1 MSLVTSID
9 ALAEEAHRRIDHGGE
24 QCPGA
29 SDEAVSGQP
38 GGLHEK
44 LWARSGPAP
53 SLQRSQDAGAVSS
66 GGACDTVGPADVAP
80 SSDGRKRRRGQG
92 PTESC
97 PFCGHYYTVRD
108 GLSNKLDA
116 AGNRL
121 HQRKCQCRL
130 KTPPCRN
137 CPSCKQD
144 PQLMAQSDPAAQRR
158 ACRRLGC
165 AILDRGRRALAPRLR
180 ERTARRAG
188 QLEAIGRQ
196 LLLGDPAAL
205 DRDAAAEGA
214 SGWSVKRLPADIRS
228 TLSALK
234 EQQQQRG
241 AALASGSPRDASG
254 GQGDAWDGARAAP
267 GADHPTAPAPEPAHA
282 HHCQHPHADCTSAC
296 CSAPGAGAER
306 ARAQAV
312 VDTAAWR
319 GGPDAYAALPG
330 EGAAPDAQLF
340 MEQFLKRLFTNQGSP
355 ATALRRRAGPGRGGA
370 AAATPRAGRPTL
382 GAGTPPQAHPPAQA
396 AQALSKS
403 ARPLPP
409 EVAALVTKIFEPS
422 LGPQGVEVVAGFLS
436 DQCVA
441 GLEDLEFLELDW
453 MIGALQPRGVPPL
466 LLNKFLTVGRRTADS
481 CRAA

>member
-1 MSLVTSID
+1 MPASL
-9 ALAEEAHRRIDHGGE
+9 A
-24 QCPGA
+24 GA

-44 LWARSGPAP
+44 LGGRSGPAP
-53 SLQRSQDAGAVSS
+53 SPQRSQDAGAVSS

-165 AILDRGRRALAPRLR
+165 AICACACPSTGKWIEGDEPSRRAFR

-254 GQGDAWDGARAAP
+254 GQGDAWDGARVAP
-267 GADHPTAPAPEPAHA
+267 GADHPTGPAPEPAHA

-355 ATALRRRAGPGRGGA
+355 ACAAAPPCSAALPPDVGRGCCD
-370 AAATPRAGRPTL
+370 PAGRAPTL

-422 LGPQGVEVVAGFLS
+422 LGPQGVEVVTGFLS

-441 GLEDLEFLELDW
+441 GLE
-453 MIGALQPRGVPPL
+453 
-466 LLNKFLTVGRRTADS
+466 
-481 CRAA
+481 